1 MDMQHLDTVLIVMV
15 VVYGASVLLHISVLA
30 GLWLGVN
37 KALQQTKLYAE
48 QMEMKVLPVL
58 ASTREVLEQTKALVT
73 RLEPK
78 LDAAATDLS
87 DITRMAREE
96 TARISAAADE
106 ITQRFR
112 NQAERVAQMTE
123 NAVDGVERASTLI
136 NNAVAGPVRQASG
149 FIAAARAIIST
160 LRQPHP
166 HPHHPSHPTDEDY
179 QQERQQYV

>member
-1 MDMQHLDTVLIVMV
+1 MDMQHLDTILIVMV
-15 VVYGASVLLHISVLA
+15 AVYGVSVLLHISVLA

-37 KALQQTKLYAE
+37 KGLKQAKQYAE
-48 QMEMKVLPVL
+48 QMEEKVLPVL

-96 TARISAAADE
+96 TARISATADE

-112 NQAERVAQMTE
+112 GQAERVAVMTE
-123 NAVDGVERASTLI
+123 TAVDGVERASEMI
-136 NNAVAGPVRQASG
+136 NHAVAGPVRQASAVV
-149 FIAAARAIIST
+149 AAARAILST
-160 LRQPHP
+160 LRRPVV
-166 HPHHPSHPTDEDY
+166 HHPSHPADEDY
-179 QQERQQYV
+179 KQERQQYV